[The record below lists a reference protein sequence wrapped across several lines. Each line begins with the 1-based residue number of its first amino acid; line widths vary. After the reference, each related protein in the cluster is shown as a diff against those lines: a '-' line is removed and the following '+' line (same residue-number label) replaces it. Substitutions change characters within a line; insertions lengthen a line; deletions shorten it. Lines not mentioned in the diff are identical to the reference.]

1 MNEFADVC
9 YSVRYNMSWADLK
22 RALTRVKKF
31 RKQGLYLVADQNEG
45 SVELIETKTKTN
57 TKARSIV
64 SQNQTFTVRVMGPK
78 KLKSVPIKNRTE

>member
-1 MNEFADVC
+1 MNEPADVC

-45 SVELIETKTKTN
+45 SVELIETN

-78 KLKSVPIKNRTE
+78 KLKSVPTKNRTE

>member
-1 MNEFADVC
+1 MTEVVDVC

-31 RKQGLYLVADQNEG
+31 HKQGLYIVADQNEG
-45 SVELIETKTKTN
+45 SVELWTKN
-57 TKARSIV
+57 TRSIV